1 MTESENTDPED
12 KSGDEEKAEVDPP
25 EEEGTSTA
33 EDEIEGLKDQ
43 LLRTVAESE
52 NIRRRASR
60 DVENAHKYA
69 NEKLLEDLLPV
80 LDSLEKA
87 LELPDQ
93 SDDAK
98 AVLEGIEIS
107 LRMFRETLER
117 GGVVVVDPLGEPF
130 DPSKHEALAMVPNE
144 EVEPNSV
151 IEVVQKGYLLN
162 ERVVRAA
169 RVVVSA
175 CLLYTSPSP
184 RDKRQSRMPSSA

>member
-1 MTESENTDPED
+1 MTEDENTDPEEEGVVD
-12 KSGDEEKAEVDPP
+12 EKADADPSSQ
-25 EEEGTSTA
+25 EDGAVSA

-43 LLRTVAESE
+43 LLRAAAETE

-69 NEKLLEDLLPV
+69 NEKLLENMLPV

-87 LELPDQ
+87 LELPNQ

-98 AVLEGIEIS
+98 AVYEGIEIS
-107 LRMFRETLER
+107 LRIFRETLER
-117 GGVVVVDPLGEPF
+117 GGVAIVDPLGEPF

-144 EVEPNSV
+144 EAEPNSV

-175 CLLYTSPSP
+175 AS
-184 RDKRQSRMPSSA
+184 

>member
-1 MTESENTDPED
+1 MTEDENTDPEGKD
-12 KSGDEEKAEVDPP
+12 ANEEEVEVDPSI
-25 EEEGTSTA
+25 EEGLQSST
-33 EDEIEGLKDQ
+33 EGEIEALKDQ

-107 LRMFRETLER
+107 LRIFRETLER
-117 GGVVVVDPLGEPF
+117 SGVAIVDPIGEPF
-130 DPSKHEALAMVPNE
+130 DPSKHEALAMVPSE

-151 IEVVQKGYLLN
+151 IEVIQKGYLLN

-175 CLLYTSPSP
+175 AS
-184 RDKRQSRMPSSA
+184 

>member
-1 MTESENTDPED
+1 MTEDENT
-12 KSGDEEKAEVDPP
+12 GP
-25 EEEGTSTA
+25 EETVDNEEQADSAPSIEEGGACPS
-33 EDEIEGLKDQ
+33 EDEMEALKDQ

-87 LELPDQ
+87 LELPNQ

-107 LRMFRETLER
+107 LRIFRETLER
-117 GGVVVVDPLGEPF
+117 GGVLVVDPLGEPF
-130 DPSKHEALAMVPNE
+130 DPSRHEALAMVPNE

-169 RVVVSA
+169 RVIVSA
-175 CLLYTSPSP
+175 
-184 RDKRQSRMPSSA
+184 A

>member
-1 MTESENTDPED
+1 VFLMTEDENTNP
-12 KSGDEEKAEVDPP
+12 EEKSAGEEKVGAESTV
-25 EEEGTSTA
+25 EEEGDSA
-33 EDEIEGLKDQ
+33 EDEIEALKDQ

-93 SDDAK
+93 PDDAK
-98 AVLEGIEIS
+98 AVLDGIEIS
-107 LRMFRETLER
+107 LRMFCETLER
-117 GGVVVVDPLGEPF
+117 CGVTIVDPIGEPF
-130 DPSKHEALAMVPNE
+130 DPSKHEALAMVPKD

-162 ERVVRAA
+162 ERVVRPA

-175 CLLYTSPSP
+175 AS
-184 RDKRQSRMPSSA
+184 

>member
-1 MTESENTDPED
+1 MTKDENTDPEGKD
-12 KSGDEEKAEVDPP
+12 VNEEEVEVDPP
-25 EEEGTSTA
+25 IEEEIPNST
-33 EDEIEGLKDQ
+33 EGEIEALKDQ

-69 NEKLLEDLLPV
+69 NEKLIEDLLPV
-80 LDSLEKA
+80 IDSLEKA

-93 SDDAK
+93 SDEAK

-107 LRMFRETLER
+107 LRIFRETLER
-117 GGVVVVDPLGEPF
+117 AGIAIVDPLGEPF
-130 DPSKHEALAMVPNE
+130 DPSKHEALAMVPND
-144 EVEPNSV
+144 EVESNSV

-169 RVVVSA
+169 RVIVSA
-175 CLLYTSPSP
+175 AS
-184 RDKRQSRMPSSA
+184 

>member
-1 MTESENTDPED
+1 MTEGENTDPEGKD
-12 KSGDEEKAEVDPP
+12 VDEEKAEVDP
-25 EEEGTSTA
+25 SA
-33 EDEIEGLKDQ
+33 EDEVPSTTEGELEALKDQ
-43 LLRTVAESE
+43 LLRAVAESE

-117 GGVVVVDPLGEPF
+117 GGVLIVDPLGESF

-144 EVEPNSV
+144 EVEPNLV

-169 RVVVSA
+169 RVIVSA
-175 CLLYTSPSP
+175 AS
-184 RDKRQSRMPSSA
+184 

>member
-1 MTESENTDPED
+1 MTEDENT
-12 KSGDEEKAEVDPP
+12 GP
-25 EEEGTSTA
+25 EETGDNEEQADSAPSIEEDGACPS
-33 EDEIEGLKDQ
+33 EDEMEALKDQ

-87 LELPDQ
+87 LELPNQ

-107 LRMFRETLER
+107 LRIFRETLER
-117 GGVVVVDPLGEPF
+117 AGVLVVDPLGEPF
-130 DPSKHEALAMVPNE
+130 DPSRHEALAMVPNE

-169 RVVVSA
+169 RVIVSA
-175 CLLYTSPSP
+175 
-184 RDKRQSRMPSSA
+184 A

>member
-1 MTESENTDPED
+1 MTEDENTDPEG
-12 KSGDEEKAEVDPP
+12 KSVDGEEVEVDPNAGG
-25 EEEGTSTA
+25 EDANSA
-33 EDEIEGLKDQ
+33 EDEIAALKDQ
-43 LLRTVAESE
+43 LLRAAAESE

-87 LELPDQ
+87 LELPVQ

-107 LRMFRETLER
+107 LRIFRETLER
-117 GGVVVVDPLGEPF
+117 AGIAIVDPLGEPF

-175 CLLYTSPSP
+175 AS
-184 RDKRQSRMPSSA
+184 

>member
-1 MTESENTDPED
+1 MTEDENTDPE
-12 KSGDEEKAEVDPP
+12 GTGVDEEE
-25 EEEGTSTA
+25 A
-33 EDEIEGLKDQ
+33 EDDASITEEDPSTSEGEIESLKDQ
-43 LLRTVAESE
+43 LLRTAAESE

-69 NEKLLEDLLPV
+69 NEKLLKDLLPV

-87 LELPDQ
+87 LELPNQ

-107 LRMFRETLER
+107 LRILRETLER
-117 GGVVVVDPLGEPF
+117 GGVATVDPLGEPF
-130 DPSKHEALAMVPNE
+130 DPSKHEALAMVPNK

-175 CLLYTSPSP
+175 VS
-184 RDKRQSRMPSSA
+184 

>member
-1 MTESENTDPED
+1 MTEDDNKDPEGKD
-12 KSGDEEKAEVDPP
+12 ADEEEVEVDPSI
-25 EEEGTSTA
+25 EEGLQSST
-33 EDEIEGLKDQ
+33 EGEIEALKDQ
-43 LLRTVAESE
+43 LLRTAAESE

-69 NEKLLEDLLPV
+69 NEKLIEDLLPV
-80 LDSLEKA
+80 MDSLEKA

-107 LRMFRETLER
+107 LRIFRETLER
-117 GGVVVVDPLGEPF
+117 AGIAIVDPLGEPF

-175 CLLYTSPSP
+175 AS
-184 RDKRQSRMPSSA
+184 

>member
-12 KSGDEEKAEVDPP
+12 KSVDEEKAEVDPP
-25 EEEGTSTA
+25 EEEVTSTA

-107 LRMFRETLER
+107 LRMFRETLEK
-117 GGVVVVDPLGEPF
+117 GGVVIVDPLGESF
-130 DPSKHEALAMVPNE
+130 DPSKHEALAMVPNKE
-144 EVEPNSV
+144 IEPNSV

-175 CLLYTSPSP
+175 AS
-184 RDKRQSRMPSSA
+184 

>member
-1 MTESENTDPED
+1 MTEDENTDPED
-12 KSGDEEKAEVDPP
+12 KGVYEEKAEDEPSL
-25 EEEGTSTA
+25 EEEGVSTA
-33 EDEIEGLKDQ
+33 EDEIEALKDQ
-43 LLRTVAESE
+43 LLRTAAESE

-87 LELPDQ
+87 LELPNQ

-107 LRMFRETLER
+107 LRIFRETMER
-117 GGVVVVDPLGEPF
+117 GGVAIVDPLGETF

-162 ERVVRAA
+162 ERLVRAA

-175 CLLYTSPSP
+175 AS
-184 RDKRQSRMPSSA
+184 

>member
-1 MTESENTDPED
+1 MTEDENTDPEGKD
-12 KSGDEEKAEVDPP
+12 VDEEKAEVDPAT
-25 EEEGTSTA
+25 EEEVPSSS
-33 EDEIEGLKDQ
+33 EDETEALKDQ

-87 LELPDQ
+87 LELPSQ

-98 AVLEGIEIS
+98 AVLEGIDIS
-107 LRMFRETLER
+107 LRIFRETLER
-117 GGVVVVDPLGEPF
+117 GGVAIVDPLGEPF
-130 DPSKHEALAMVPNE
+130 DPSKHEALAMVPNK

-175 CLLYTSPSP
+175 AS
-184 RDKRQSRMPSSA
+184 

>member
-12 KSGDEEKAEVDPP
+12 KGVDEEKAEVDPP
-25 EEEGTSTA
+25 EEEEVTITA

-117 GGVVVVDPLGEPF
+117 GGVVIVDPLGEPF

-175 CLLYTSPSP
+175 AS
-184 RDKRQSRMPSSA
+184 

>member
-1 MTESENTDPED
+1 MTEDENTDPEEN
-12 KSGDEEKAEVDPP
+12 GVDEEEADDDPSIAEKDPSTT
-25 EEEGTSTA
+25 EEE
-33 EDEIEGLKDQ
+33 IESLKDQ
-43 LLRTVAESE
+43 LLRAVAESE

-87 LELPDQ
+87 LELPNQ

-107 LRMFRETLER
+107 LRIFRETLEK
-117 GGVVVVDPLGEPF
+117 GGVAIVDPLGEPF
-130 DPSKHEALAMVPNE
+130 DPSKHEALATVANE
-144 EVEPNSV
+144 QVEPNTV
-151 IEVVQKGYLLN
+151 IEVVQKGYMLN
-162 ERVVRAA
+162 ERVVRAS

-175 CLLYTSPSP
+175 VS
-184 RDKRQSRMPSSA
+184 

>member
-1 MTESENTDPED
+1 MTEDENTDPEG
-12 KSGDEEKAEVDPP
+12 KGVDEEEAEFDPSR
-25 EEEGTSTA
+25 EEEVASTS
-33 EDEIEGLKDQ
+33 EGEVEALKDQ

-117 GGVVVVDPLGEPF
+117 GGVLVVDPLGEPF

-175 CLLYTSPSP
+175 AS
-184 RDKRQSRMPSSA
+184 

>member
-1 MTESENTDPED
+1 MTEDEEICPE
-12 KSGDEEKAEVDPP
+12 GEGVEEEKAEADPSIEDEVP
-25 EEEGTSTA
+25 NTA
-33 EDEIEGLKDQ
+33 EDEIEALKDQ

-117 GGVVVVDPLGEPF
+117 GGVVIVDPLGEPF

-169 RVVVSA
+169 RVVVS
-175 CLLYTSPSP
+175 
-184 RDKRQSRMPSSA
+184 SAS

>member
-1 MTESENTDPED
+1 MIEDENIDPEGKD
-12 KSGDEEKAEVDPP
+12 VDEKKAEVDPTTEREVP
-25 EEEGTSTA
+25 STS
-33 EDEIEGLKDQ
+33 DGEIEALKDQ

-69 NEKLLEDLLPV
+69 NEKLLENLLPV

-93 SDDAK
+93 SDDVK

-107 LRMFRETLER
+107 FRMFRETLER
-117 GGVVVVDPLGEPF
+117 GGVAILDPLGEPF
-130 DPSKHEALAMVPNE
+130 DPSKHEALAMVPKE

-169 RVVVSA
+169 RVIVSA
-175 CLLYTSPSP
+175 TS
-184 RDKRQSRMPSSA
+184 

>member
-1 MTESENTDPED
+1 MTEEENTDPEG
-12 KSGDEEKAEVDPP
+12 KGADEEKVEVDPST
-25 EEEGTSTA
+25 EGEVTNST
-33 EDEIEGLKDQ
+33 EDEIESLKDQ

-87 LELPDQ
+87 LELPNQ

-107 LRMFRETLER
+107 LRIFRETLEK
-117 GGVVVVDPLGEPF
+117 GGVAIVDPLGEPF
-130 DPSKHEALAMVPNE
+130 DPSKHEALAMVPND

-151 IEVVQKGYLLN
+151 IEVVQKGYLLKD
-162 ERVVRAA
+162 RVVRAA
-169 RVVVSA
+169 RVLVSA
-175 CLLYTSPSP
+175 AS
-184 RDKRQSRMPSSA
+184 

>member
-1 MTESENTDPED
+1 MTDDENTDPD
-12 KSGDEEKAEVDPP
+12 GKDVNEEEAEVDLST
-25 EEEGTSTA
+25 EEEVTSTT
-33 EDEIEGLKDQ
+33 EGEIEALKDQ

-98 AVLEGIEIS
+98 AVLEGVEIS

-117 GGVVVVDPLGEPF
+117 GGVMIVDPLGEPF

-151 IEVVQKGYLLN
+151 MEVVQKGYLLN

-175 CLLYTSPSP
+175 AS
-184 RDKRQSRMPSSA
+184 

>member
-1 MTESENTDPED
+1 MTEDENTDPEGKD
-12 KSGDEEKAEVDPP
+12 VDEEKAEVDSSTGDEVPSTT
-25 EEEGTSTA
+25 EGELEA
-33 EDEIEGLKDQ
+33 LKDQ

-87 LELPDQ
+87 LELPNQ

-117 GGVVVVDPLGEPF
+117 GGVLIVDPLGAPF

-144 EVEPNSV
+144 EVEPNSI

-175 CLLYTSPSP
+175 AS
-184 RDKRQSRMPSSA
+184 

>member
-1 MTESENTDPED
+1 MTDDENTDPDGKDVNEEVAE
-12 KSGDEEKAEVDPP
+12 GDLST
-25 EEEGTSTA
+25 EEEVTSTT
-33 EDEIEGLKDQ
+33 EGEIEALKDQ

-93 SDDAK
+93 SDEAK
-98 AVLEGIEIS
+98 GVLEGIEIS
-107 LRMFRETLER
+107 LRMFRETLEK
-117 GGVVVVDPLGEPF
+117 GGVVIVDPLGESF

-144 EVEPNSV
+144 EIEPNSV

-169 RVVVSA
+169 RVIVSA
-175 CLLYTSPSP
+175 AS
-184 RDKRQSRMPSSA
+184 

>member
-1 MTESENTDPED
+1 MTEDENTDPEGKD
-12 KSGDEEKAEVDPP
+12 ANEEEVEVDPSI
-25 EEEGTSTA
+25 EEGLQSST
-33 EDEIEGLKDQ
+33 EGEIEALKDQ
-43 LLRTVAESE
+43 LLRTAAESE

-69 NEKLLEDLLPV
+69 NEKLIEDLLPV
-80 LDSLEKA
+80 MDSLEKA

-107 LRMFRETLER
+107 LRIFRETLER
-117 GGVVVVDPLGEPF
+117 AGIAIVDPLGEPF
-130 DPSKHEALAMVPNE
+130 DPSKHEALAMVPSE

-175 CLLYTSPSP
+175 AS
-184 RDKRQSRMPSSA
+184 

>member
-1 MTESENTDPED
+1 MTEDENTDPEGKD
-12 KSGDEEKAEVDPP
+12 VDEEKAEVDP
-25 EEEGTSTA
+25 SA
-33 EDEIEGLKDQ
+33 EDEVPSTTEGELEALKDQ

-117 GGVVVVDPLGEPF
+117 GGVLIVDPLGEPF

-144 EVEPNSV
+144 EVEPNLV

-169 RVVVSA
+169 RVIVSA
-175 CLLYTSPSP
+175 AS
-184 RDKRQSRMPSSA
+184 

>member
-1 MTESENTDPED
+1 MTEDENTDPEV
-12 KSGDEEKAEVDPP
+12 KGVNEEEAEVDPST
-25 EEEGTSTA
+25 EEEVANTTEG
-33 EDEIEGLKDQ
+33 EIEALKDQ

-98 AVLEGIEIS
+98 ALLEGIEIS
-107 LRMFRETLER
+107 LKIFRETLER
-117 GGVVVVDPLGEPF
+117 GGVVIVDPLGQPF

-151 IEVVQKGYLLN
+151 MEVVQKGYLLN

-175 CLLYTSPSP
+175 AS
-184 RDKRQSRMPSSA
+184 

>member
-1 MTESENTDPED
+1 MTEDENTDPEV
-12 KSGDEEKAEVDPP
+12 KGVNEEEAEVDPST
-25 EEEGTSTA
+25 EEEVVNTTEG
-33 EDEIEGLKDQ
+33 EIEALKDQ

-93 SDDAK
+93 SDEAK

-117 GGVVVVDPLGEPF
+117 GGILIVDPLGEPF

-151 IEVVQKGYLLN
+151 MEVVQKGYLLN

-175 CLLYTSPSP
+175 AS
-184 RDKRQSRMPSSA
+184 

>member
-1 MTESENTDPED
+1 MTEDENTDPEGKD
-12 KSGDEEKAEVDPP
+12 ANEEEVEVDPSI
-25 EEEGTSTA
+25 EEGLQSST
-33 EDEIEGLKDQ
+33 EGEIEALKDQ
-43 LLRTVAESE
+43 LLRTAAESE
-52 NIRRRASR
+52 NIRRRATR

-69 NEKLLEDLLPV
+69 NEKLIEDLLPV
-80 LDSLEKA
+80 MDSLEKA

-107 LRMFRETLER
+107 LRIFRETLER
-117 GGVVVVDPLGEPF
+117 AGIAIVDPLGEPF

-175 CLLYTSPSP
+175 AS
-184 RDKRQSRMPSSA
+184 

>member
-1 MTESENTDPED
+1 MCIEDRGSASEASFWQCVTPTDGVVQDVAGSLHQRRWLVDEPLKDGAPLVLPGDDEGSYDGEPMLSRQLTSMSIESQDASSTD
-12 KSGDEEKAEVDPP
+12 K
-25 EEEGTSTA
+25 EEE
-33 EDEIEGLKDQ
+33 
-43 LLRTVAESE
+43 
-52 NIRRRASR
+52 
-60 DVENAHKYA
+60 
-69 NEKLLEDLLPV
+69 LLEDLLPV

-175 CLLYTSPSP
+175 AS
-184 RDKRQSRMPSSA
+184 

>member
-1 MTESENTDPED
+1 MTEDENTDPEGKD
-12 KSGDEEKAEVDPP
+12 VNEEEAEVDPST
-25 EEEGTSTA
+25 EEEVTSTT
-33 EDEIEGLKDQ
+33 EGEIEALKDQ

-98 AVLEGIEIS
+98 TVLEGIEIS

-175 CLLYTSPSP
+175 AS
-184 RDKRQSRMPSSA
+184 

>member
-1 MTESENTDPED
+1 MTEDENTDPED
-12 KSGDEEKAEVDPP
+12 KDVNEEEAEVDPST
-25 EEEGTSTA
+25 EEEVTNTS
-33 EDEIEGLKDQ
+33 EGEIEALKDQ

-87 LELPDQ
+87 LDLPDQ
-93 SDDAK
+93 SGDAK

-107 LRMFRETLER
+107 FRMFRETLER
-117 GGVVVVDPLGEPF
+117 GGVVIVDPLGEPF

-144 EVEPNSV
+144 EVEPNSI

-169 RVVVSA
+169 RVIVSA
-175 CLLYTSPSP
+175 AS
-184 RDKRQSRMPSSA
+184 

>member
-1 MTESENTDPED
+1 MTDDENTDPD
-12 KSGDEEKAEVDPP
+12 GRDVNEEEAEVDLST
-25 EEEGTSTA
+25 EEEVTSTT
-33 EDEIEGLKDQ
+33 EGEIEALKDQ

-117 GGVVVVDPLGEPF
+117 GGVLIVDPLGEPF

-175 CLLYTSPSP
+175 AS
-184 RDKRQSRMPSSA
+184 

>member
-1 MTESENTDPED
+1 MTEDENTDPED
-12 KSGDEEKAEVDPP
+12 EDVNEEEAEVDPST
-25 EEEGTSTA
+25 EEEVASTT
-33 EDEIEGLKDQ
+33 EGEIEALKDQ

-117 GGVVVVDPLGEPF
+117 GGVLIVDPLGEPF

-144 EVEPNSV
+144 EVEPNSI

-175 CLLYTSPSP
+175 AS
-184 RDKRQSRMPSSA
+184 

>member
-1 MTESENTDPED
+1 MTEDENTDPEGKD
-12 KSGDEEKAEVDPP
+12 ANEEEVEVDPSI
-25 EEEGTSTA
+25 EEGLQSST
-33 EDEIEGLKDQ
+33 EGEIEALKDQ
-43 LLRTVAESE
+43 LLRTAAESE

-69 NEKLLEDLLPV
+69 NEKLIEDLLPV
-80 LDSLEKA
+80 MDSLEKA

-107 LRMFRETLER
+107 LRIFRETLER
-117 GGVVVVDPLGEPF
+117 AGIAIVDPLGEPF

-175 CLLYTSPSP
+175 AS
-184 RDKRQSRMPSSA
+184 

>member
-1 MTESENTDPED
+1 MTEDENTGTEETVDNEEQADSAPSIEED
-12 KSGDEEKAEVDPP
+12 GACPSKDEMEA
-25 EEEGTSTA
+25 
-33 EDEIEGLKDQ
+33 LKDQ

-87 LELPDQ
+87 LELPNQ

-107 LRMFRETLER
+107 LRIFRETLER
-117 GGVVVVDPLGEPF
+117 GGVLVVDPLGEPF
-130 DPSKHEALAMVPNE
+130 DPSRHEALAMVPND

-169 RVVVSA
+169 RVIVSA
-175 CLLYTSPSP
+175 
-184 RDKRQSRMPSSA
+184 A

>member
-1 MTESENTDPED
+1 MTEDENTDPEAKD
-12 KSGDEEKAEVDPP
+12 VDEEEAEVDPFTK
-25 EEEGTSTA
+25 EVVSNST
-33 EDEIEGLKDQ
+33 EDEIEDLKDQ
-43 LLRTVAESE
+43 LLRAVAESE

-80 LDSLEKA
+80 LDSLERA

-98 AVLEGIEIS
+98 ALLEGIEIS

-117 GGVVVVDPLGEPF
+117 GGVLIVDPLGEPF
-130 DPSKHEALAMVPNE
+130 DPSKHEALAMAVPNE

-175 CLLYTSPSP
+175 AS
-184 RDKRQSRMPSSA
+184 

>member
-1 MTESENTDPED
+1 MTDDENTDLED
-12 KSGDEEKAEVDPP
+12 KGVNEEEAEVDPST
-25 EEEGTSTA
+25 EKEVASTTEG
-33 EDEIEGLKDQ
+33 EIEALKDQ

-52 NIRRRASR
+52 NVRRRASR

-69 NEKLLEDLLPV
+69 NEKLLEELLPV

-107 LRMFRETLER
+107 LRMLRETLER

-175 CLLYTSPSP
+175 AS
-184 RDKRQSRMPSSA
+184 

>member
-1 MTESENTDPED
+1 MTEDENRDPED
-12 KSGDEEKAEVDPP
+12 KGVDEEKAEVEPLL
-25 EEEGTSTA
+25 EEEGVSTA
-33 EDEIEGLKDQ
+33 EDEIEALKDQ

-87 LELPDQ
+87 LELPNQ

-107 LRMFRETLER
+107 LRIFRETMER
-117 GGVVVVDPLGEPF
+117 GGVAIVDPLGEPF

-162 ERVVRAA
+162 ERLVRAA

-175 CLLYTSPSP
+175 AS
-184 RDKRQSRMPSSA
+184 

>member
-1 MTESENTDPED
+1 MTEDENTDPEG
-12 KSGDEEKAEVDPP
+12 KSVNGEEAKVEPST
-25 EEEGTSTA
+25 EEEVASTT
-33 EDEIEGLKDQ
+33 EGEIEALKDQ

-117 GGVVVVDPLGEPF
+117 GGVTIVDPLGEPF

-175 CLLYTSPSP
+175 
-184 RDKRQSRMPSSA
+184 SS